1 MTRQTKDIIL
11 EPLIT
16 EKSTALAVH
25 NRYTFKV
32 ATSASKPQI
41 RKAFEEIF
49 PNRKVLSIQTLKL
62 KGHAK
67 RTKSGV
73 KLPKDGKK
81 AVISCEGAK
90 IEYFPESGA

>member
-1 MTRQTKDIIL
+1 MREAKDIIL

-16 EKSTALAVH
+16 EKSTALTAH
-25 NRYTFKV
+25 NKYTFKV
-32 ATSASKPQI
+32 AKAASKPQI
-41 RKAFEEIF
+41 RKAFELIF

-67 RTKSGV
+67 RTKSGI

-81 AVISCEGAK
+81 AVITCQGDR
-90 IEYFPESGA
+90 IEYFPESAT